1 MTDEDL
7 KTLRQRQNHIV
18 RIHTLDGEVFIARV
32 LFISDSE
39 EDVIYGLISTSRES
53 QYEKHDEQPAY
64 RILFK
69 DIASVD
75 PMDNV
80 RGDLSR

>member
-7 KTLRQRQNHIV
+7 KTLRQHQNRIV
-18 RIHTLDGEVFIARV
+18 RIHTLDREVFTARV

-39 EDVIYGLISTSRES
+39 EDVIYDLIATSRES
-53 QYEKHDEQPAY
+53 QYEKCDEQPAY

-69 DIASVD
+69 DIASVEPAAD
-75 PMDNV
+75 HRNHP
-80 RGDLSR
+80 S

>member
-18 RIHTLDGEVFIARV
+18 KIHTLDGEVLIAKV
-32 LFISDSE
+32 LFISDSQ
-39 EDVIYGLISTSRES
+39 EDVIYDLISTSQES

-75 PMDNV
+75 PVDDT
-80 RGDLSR
+80 RGDLC